1 MTSLTRTWIVALAA
15 VVISGSIGL
24 AQDKSASPA
33 ANQPAINWVGSWQGT
48 LKAGPQE
55 LRIGFNISRSDD
67 GKFAATMDS
76 YDQGALGVPVKGV
89 EVVGESIKFDVAA
102 VAGTYD
108 GKWIAADG
116 SIEGTW
122 KQGPSSLSL
131 TLKRGEKPQQK
142 RPQEPKPPFP
152 YDSEDVE
159 FANPKAEG
167 VKLSGT
173 LTLPRGG
180 KSLPVA
186 ILISGSGPQDR
197 DETVMGH
204 KPFLVLAD
212 HLTRAGI
219 AVLRYDDR
227 GIGKS
232 TGNFATSTSED
243 FVGDALAAVA
253 YLKTRKEIDHKKIG
267 FIGHSEGG
275 IVGPWAASQ
284 SRDVAFVVMI
294 AGPGV
299 RGEEILY
306 EQGALIAKAGG
317 ATGEAIESQRSLQR
331 TLFALARENLTDEEL
346 MTRAEKALADE
357 LAKGQGGLSKQVL
370 AQQVKQVN
378 SPWFK
383 LFLRHEPV
391 PVLKNVSVPVLA
403 INGEMDLQV
412 PPKQNLPVI
421 EKALR
426 DGGNKDVTIVELPKL
441 NHLLQTATTGG
452 IAEYALIEETMAPAA
467 LNVITEWIVKR
478 FASDRKAAP

>member
-1 MTSLTRTWIVALAA
+1 MTSSTRTWIVALAA
-15 VVISGSIGL
+15 VVISGSICL
-24 AQDKSASPA
+24 AQDKPAQPA
-33 ANQPAINWVGSWQGT
+33 ANQPAIDWVGSWQGT
-48 LKAGPQE
+48 LKIGPQE
-55 LRIGFNISRSDD
+55 LRLGFDVTRSDD

-76 YDQGALGVPVKGV
+76 YDQGALGMPVKGV
-89 EVVGESIKFDVAA
+89 EVAGESIKFDVAA

-122 KQGPSSLSL
+122 KQGQMSLSL
-131 TLKRGEKPQQK
+131 NLKRGEKPQQK

-152 YDSEDVE
+152 YDAEDVE
-159 FANPKAEG
+159 FANPQAAG

-197 DETVMGH
+197 DEALMGH

-212 HLTRAGI
+212 HLTRAGM

-253 YLKTRKEIDHKKIG
+253 YLKTRKEVDPKKIG

-306 EQGALIAKAGG
+306 EQAALIAKAGG
-317 ATGEAIESQRSLQR
+317 ATDEAIETQRSMQR
-331 TLFALARENLTDEEL
+331 KLFALAREELTDEE
-346 MTRAEKALADE
+346 MTTRAEKSLAEE
-357 LAKGQGGLSKQVL
+357 LAKAPGGLTKEVL
-370 AQQVKQVN
+370 AQQIKQLN

-391 PVLKNVSVPVLA
+391 PILKKVSVPVLV
-403 INGEMDLQV
+403 INGEKDLQV

-426 DGGNKDVTIVELPKL
+426 DGGNKDVTIVELPEL
-441 NHLLQTATTGG
+441 NHLLQTATTGSIG
-452 IAEYALIEETMAPAA
+452 EYSQIEETMAPAA
-467 LNVITEWIVKR
+467 LSVMSEWIAKR
-478 FASDRKAAP
+478 FGAASAKP